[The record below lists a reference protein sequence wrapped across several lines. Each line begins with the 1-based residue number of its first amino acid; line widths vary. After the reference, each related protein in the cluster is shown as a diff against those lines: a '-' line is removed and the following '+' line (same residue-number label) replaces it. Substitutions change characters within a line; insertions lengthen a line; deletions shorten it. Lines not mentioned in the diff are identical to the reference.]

1 MSGRLVRAL
10 ILHISIIPHNREEIV
25 FIESCLDAFLDAL
38 QFLEDKNKYLNEII
52 HLIYYISI
60 PKKSLTFWEKCKQA
74 KFVMEKEKY
83 TKSGKNLMSNFK
95 KKKKRKEIWNKQ
107 PHSSRRICSVI
118 STSQPIQNRS
128 IAEAKELVQVIHN
141 TKFLSIL

>member
-1 MSGRLVRAL
+1 MSGRLVGAL

-83 TKSGKNLMSNFK
+83 TKSGKNLMSNLFFK
-95 KKKKRKEIWNKQ
+95 KKKKERKSEINS
-107 PHSSRRICSVI
+107 HS
-118 STSQPIQNRS
+118 Q
-128 IAEAKELVQVIHN
+128 AEGFALWSLLLN
-141 TKFLSIL
+141 LSKTDL